1 LADHFK
7 NAPDGLPGNDDTG
20 TMSAWAVFS
29 MMGFYPDNATDASYT
44 FTTPLFDRITL
55 QPGKHA
61 STTSRLEIEV
71 VRPTAE
77 AQFIDKIVI
86 DGRRWRSY
94 RISHAE
100 LIKAK
105 KIVFHLKERK

>member
-1 LADHFK
+1 
-7 NAPDGLPGNDDTG
+7 
-20 TMSAWAVFS
+20 MSAWAVFS

-55 QPGKHA
+55 QPGKHS
-61 STTSRLEIEV
+61 STTSRLVIEV

-100 LIKAK
+100 LIKAR
-105 KIVFHLKERK
+105 KIVIHLKERK